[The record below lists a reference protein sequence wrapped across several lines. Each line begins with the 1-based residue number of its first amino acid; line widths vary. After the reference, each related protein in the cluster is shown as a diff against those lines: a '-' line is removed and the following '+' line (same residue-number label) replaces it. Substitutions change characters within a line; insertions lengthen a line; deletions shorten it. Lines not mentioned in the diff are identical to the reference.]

1 MAFYI
6 GKGLQVA
13 GLVGVGLALAI
24 GLANGEAHGAMMRE
38 IGGATLGLLIFWAG
52 RMIESR

>member
-1 MAFYI
+1 M
-6 GKGLQVA
+6 A

>member
-1 MAFYI
+1 VAFYV
-6 GKGLQVA
+6 GKVLQVA
-13 GLVGVGLALAI
+13 GLIGVGLALAV

-38 IGGATLGLLIFWAG
+38 IGGATFGLLIFWAG